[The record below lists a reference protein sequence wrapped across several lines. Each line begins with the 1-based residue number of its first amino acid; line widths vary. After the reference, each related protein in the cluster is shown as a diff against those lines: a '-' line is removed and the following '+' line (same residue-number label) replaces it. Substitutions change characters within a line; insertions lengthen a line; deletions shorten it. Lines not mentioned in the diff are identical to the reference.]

1 MVSDIVEKISLS
13 LSIFFFLCLQ
23 ELNQEKK
30 KAVNSL
36 AFGVFDIQEWFQK
49 QVVLLLLVSQSSIS

>member
-1 MVSDIVEKISLS
+1 MVSDVVEKISLS
-13 LSIFFFLCLQ
+13 LSIFFSLFNRI
-23 ELNQEKK
+23 ESGKK
-30 KAVNSL
+30 KAVNTL